1 MVFSDENEEV
11 WSDYDESDEGNL
23 GNQSDKGPE
32 LLAQASN
39 DGLPL
44 SLLQWLLG
52 FFLLLQAQF
61 SLSEKVINMIF
72 GFLKLYFN
80 VLGRIYAPCTNI
92 AAQLPLTSFMAR
104 KCYTGKHLCK
114 ATFQRFPVCKR
125 CGTVWNY
132 DDCIEG
138 HSIRQTAKLCSYTSR
153 FSRGHYLTQECKG
166 ILLKTC

>member
-1 MVFSDENEEV
+1 MLFSDENEEV

-32 LLAQASN
+32 LLAQTSN

-72 GFLKLYFN
+72 RFLKLYFN
-80 VLGRIYAPCTNI
+80 R
-92 AAQLPLTSFMAR
+92 S
-104 KCYTGKHLCK
+104 
-114 ATFQRFPVCKR
+114 
-125 CGTVWNY
+125 
-132 DDCIEG
+132 
-138 HSIRQTAKLCSYTSR
+138 
-153 FSRGHYLTQECKG
+153 
-166 ILLKTC
+166 